1 MSRSTNYTLTCPCG
15 EVFNSPI
22 YEYVNVSTD
31 PQLLYT
37 VLAGLLNVSTC
48 PSCGRRSAISRPFI
62 YSDSA
67 RNLLAYVYPRNDVP
81 EEARL
86 MILDKLSDVYTS
98 IVGNIEQHPDHE
110 NGGVNDNMQGAVYL
124 QDQAQEIPSLQVV
137 FGTDQLHAL
146 INAVLS
152 QEERL
157 GRIALNTYSRDSAER
172 GQLLHI
178 ARKLA
183 QEMQCQIEVE
193 DLSEEYT
200 VWLFGSRRQIGA
212 IMRELAAR

>member
-1 MSRSTNYTLTCPCG
+1 MSRSTNYTFTCPCG
-15 EVFNSPI
+15 EVFSSPI

-31 PQLLYT
+31 PQLQYT

-48 PSCGRRSAISRPFI
+48 PACGRRSAISRPFI
-62 YSDSA
+62 YSDTA
-67 RNLLAYVYPRNDVP
+67 HNLLAYVHPRNNVP

-86 MILDKLSDVYTS
+86 LILDKLSEVYTS
-98 IVGNIEQHPDHE
+98 IVGNIEQHSDQE
-110 NGGVNDNMQGAVYL
+110 NREINDNTKGVISLAD
-124 QDQAQEIPSLQVV
+124 QDQEIPPLQVV
-137 FGTDQLHAL
+137 FGADQLHGL

-172 GQLLHI
+172 GQFMHI

-193 DLSEEYT
+193 DLPDEYT

>member
-15 EVFNSPI
+15 EVFSSPV
-22 YEYVNVSTD
+22 YEYVNISKD
-31 PQLLYT
+31 PQLQYT

-48 PSCGRRSAISRPFI
+48 PACGRRSAISRPFI

-67 RNLLAYVYPRNDVP
+67 HNLLAYVYPHNNVP

-86 MILDKLSDVYTS
+86 MLLDKLSDVYTS
-98 IVGNIEQHPDHE
+98 IVGNIEQHSDQE
-110 NGGVNDNMQGAVYL
+110 NGGVNDSMKGSISLA
-124 QDQAQEIPSLQVV
+124 DQAPEIPPLQVV
-137 FGTDQLHAL
+137 FGADQLYGL

-157 GRIALNTYSRDSAER
+157 GRIALNTHSRDSAER

-178 ARKLA
+178 ARTLA
-183 QEMQCQIEVE
+183 QEM
-193 DLSEEYT
+193 
-200 VWLFGSRRQIGA
+200 
-212 IMRELAAR
+212 